1 MSRKTLEDINR
12 ALFKV
17 RVPVLATYTEYE
29 LDNFG
34 IPLTHDLNNDKSS
47 INSVMDM
54 TTVYLPITRLIDIYS
69 NGYTIMLIEID
80 KLPFFYNTLSDY
92 LYLIKNNI
100 NVGINRKNIMDDRV
114 DYINNFA
121 KEVYENNKRFIDRS
135 VIKELDGFS
144 IGFNLMGYT
153 NTSGVNTTLSTST
166 LDTGI
171 NYISANLPE
180 IDVDIN
186 KNDRLRRYRKGN
198 SNVN

>member
-1 MSRKTLEDINR
+1 MSRKTIEDINR

-34 IPLTHDLNNDKSS
+34 IPLTHDLNNDKTS

-69 NGYTIMLIEID
+69 NGYTIMLLELD
-80 KLPFFYNTLSDY
+80 KLAFFYNTLSDY
-92 LYLIKNNI
+92 LYVIKNNI
-100 NVGINRKNIMDDRV
+100 NTGINHRNIMDSRI

-121 KEVYENNKRFIDRS
+121 KEVYDNNKRSIDLS
-135 VIKELDGFS
+135 VIKELDGFG

-153 NTSGVNTTLSTST
+153 NTSGVNTTLSTGK

-171 NYISANLPE
+171 NYISSNLPD
-180 IDVDIN
+180 IDISVN
-186 KNDRLRRYRKGN
+186 KNDRLRRYGKGN

>member
-12 ALFKV
+12 AMFKV

-34 IPLTHDLNNDKSS
+34 IPLTHDLNNDTSS

-69 NGYTIMLIEID
+69 NGYTIMLIELD

-100 NVGINRKNIMDDRV
+100 NTGINRKNIMDDRV
-114 DYINNFA
+114 DFINNFA

-153 NTSGVNTTLSTST
+153 NTSGVNTTLSTGT

-171 NYISANLPE
+171 NYISSNLPE

-186 KNDRLRRYRKGN
+186 KNDRLKRYGKGN